1 MAEKIETPLWRS
13 EDYVE
18 TAQDIAAYLEAVF
31 DDADPDDADPVLIAY
46 ALDLAARIE
55 GT

>member
-31 DDADPDDADPVLIAY
+31 DDADPVLIAY
-46 ALDLAARIE
+46 ALDLAARME

>member
-1 MAEKIETPLWRS
+1 VRGRRTKIETPRRRS
-13 EDYVE
+13 EGYVE
-18 TAQDIAAYLEAVF
+18 TAQDIAAYREAVF
-31 DDADPDDADPVLIAY
+31 ADADPVLVAY